1 MSEDRNS
8 RPRQGS
14 NVDRPGGKALPTQE
28 EASWAIRRWR
38 LVLGGGEEAD
48 GTDVELGRD
57 DLKRDKAL
65 ADLYDAGREGG
76 LARSAPR
83 VARWLDDIR
92 GFFPQQVVQVL
103 QRDAVE
109 RLGLGELLLEPELL
123 AAVQPDVHLA
133 AMLVALNRAIPERSR
148 ESARAVIRTVVT
160 DLERR
165 LASPAR
171 QAVGG
176 ALHRAARTRR
186 PRPGDV
192 DWPRTILANLRHWQP
207 EQHTLVPEKLV
218 GFGRRGPQVQRDLV
232 LAIDQ
237 SASMGPSVVYAS
249 VFAAALASVRALR
262 TRVVAFATEVVDL
275 TDRLADPVELLFGVQ
290 LGGGTDI
297 ARALRY
303 CAGVVERPRET
314 ILVLISDLYEG
325 GDAADLL
332 RQAGSLA
339 ASGVTV
345 VALLA
350 LADDGAPAYDHR
362 LAAAFAGLGIPA
374 FACTPDAFPGLLAA
388 AIRRDD
394 LALWAAREG
403 IVTAAPYAAA
413 R

>member
-1 MSEDRNS
+1 M
-8 RPRQGS
+8 
-14 NVDRPGGKALPTQE
+14 
-28 EASWAIRRWR
+28 
-38 LVLGGGEEAD
+38 
-48 GTDVELGRD
+48 
-57 DLKRDKAL
+57 
-65 ADLYDAGREGG
+65 
-76 LARSAPR
+76 
-83 VARWLDDIR
+83 ARWLDDIR
-92 GFFPQQVVQVL
+92 SFFPQQVVQVL

-109 RLGLGELLLEPELL
+109 RLGLRELLLEPELL

-148 ESARAVIRTVVT
+148 EQARAVVRVVVT

-165 LASPAR
+165 LAAPAR

-207 EQHTLVPEKLV
+207 EHRTLVPEKLI

-275 TDRLADPVELLFGVQ
+275 TDHLADPVELLFGVQ

-303 CAGVVERPRET
+303 CVGLVERPRET

-339 ASGVTV
+339 ASGV
-345 VALLA
+345 
-350 LADDGAPAYDHR
+350 HR
-362 LAAAFAGLGIPA
+362 G
-374 FACTPDAFPGLLAA
+374 
-388 AIRRDD
+388 R
-394 LALWAAREG
+394 AARAG
-403 IVTAAPYAAA
+403 RRRGAGVRPPAGRGARRPRHPRVRLHAGRASRTCWPPRSAATTWPSGRRA
-413 R
+413 RGSSPPPRTLPSR